1 MQRKCYPYIRFST
14 KKQEFGTSYARQSD
28 IESFLERHSL
38 VVDTTLEDL
47 GVSAFRGKNATQGQ
61 LGCFID
67 LVQSGLVEPNSIL
80 LIENFDRLSRQKII
94 KSTRIFSDLL
104 SQGIDIAILDTGK
117 IYTRENLI
125 SSDFSMSLSNLTGP
139 TKSLNENQI
148 SQVLLG
154 TFIEKKCV
162 R

>member
-94 KSTRIFSDLL
+94 KSTRIFSA
-104 SQGIDIAILDTGK
+104 G
-117 IYTRENLI
+117 
-125 SSDFSMSLSNLTGP
+125 
-139 TKSLNENQI
+139 
-148 SQVLLG
+148 
-154 TFIEKKCV
+154 
-162 R
+162 